1 MEKTMRRTMETNRKS
16 GASDQRLV
24 VMPQDR
30 QRRRVPNAAG
40 RTELFAEFVDESRRN
55 SHTHIYAISTNRERA
70 QERNPAQR
78 NPSLPD
84 AAAGRAPAA
93 ALAFAGTAF
102 SVTGVADRPGRGA
115 RRGGLGWRITTA
127 IKLGVGASGCMA
139 VPKGLEPLTFGLG
152 RQMSYLIPLQ
162 NSKICLSFVSRI

>member
-1 MEKTMRRTMETNRKS
+1 MRRTMETNRKS
-16 GASDQRLV
+16 GASDQRPV
-24 VMPQDR
+24 VMPEDR
-30 QRRRVPNAAG
+30 QRRRIPNAAG

-55 SHTHIYAISTNRERA
+55 SHTHIYVTSTNRERA
-70 QERNPAQR
+70 QERNPTRR

-84 AAAGRAPAA
+84 AAAGRG
-93 ALAFAGTAF
+93 AGRG
-102 SVTGVADRPGRGA
+102 SGLRRHRILGHRRADRPGTRRSSRRPRLAHHDGDQA
-115 RRGGLGWRITTA
+115 RRR
-127 IKLGVGASGCMA
+127 ASGCMA